1 MDGRARRRRR
11 DVFAL
16 WGATGE
22 VKQPDGR
29 VRGLHAA
36 EDGQATRGIP
46 PRSGGQAA
54 DSQGDAM
61 SERPMQSSDPDGGV
75 ILVAV
80 VVFAA
85 LAFVLGAFVGFSAAA
100 VLR

>member
-1 MDGRARRRRR
+1 MPI
-11 DVFAL
+11 L
-16 WGATGE
+16 WGASGE
-22 VKQPDGR
+22 GEQPDGR

-46 PRSGGQAA
+46 PRSGRQAA

-61 SERPMQSSDPDGGV
+61 TEQRMQSDDPRGGV
-75 ILVAV
+75 V
-80 VVFAA
+80 VVAMVVVA
-85 LAFVLGAFVGFSAAA
+85 IVAWGIGVVVGFSAAA

>member
-1 MDGRARRRRR
+1 MPI
-11 DVFAL
+11 L
-16 WGATGE
+16 WGAPGE
-22 VKQPDGR
+22 GEQPHGHL
-29 VRGLHAA
+29 RGLHAA

-61 SERPMQSSDPDGGV
+61 TERRMQSDEPDGGV
-75 ILVAV
+75 ILVAIAV
-80 VVFAA
+80 CMCI
-85 LAFVLGAFVGFSAAA
+85 AFVLGAFVGFSAAA